1 MADEPKQ
8 EPTPAKPAPKKEGKP
23 EGQPHKGS
31 NAPKKAQAADAA
43 AQGKHKPA
51 AADAK
56 DKPAAADAPPI
67 SNLKSEISNPPGAAP
82 AAGAPPAP
90 GAAPGLVAAAS
101 APTAAELLGE
111 DANLRK
117 IIKAKG
123 AKNISVGIANILATF
138 NNTNVTITDM
148 QGNVLGW
155 SSAGR
160 VGFKGSRKS
169 TAFAAQQVA
178 QDAARQ
184 AMSHGMREVEVR
196 VKGPGSGR
204 ESAIR
209 ALQAIGLEISTI
221 KDVTPVP
228 HNGCRPRKKT
238 PRLISHSQPKESL
251 LWLVTLDPAP
261 ASAAASASPCS
272 ARTSTWSAAITAPAF
287 TAPSPAANT
296 PNTAWASSKN
306 RSSATFTA

>member
-1 MADEPKQ
+1 MAEEPKPKKS
-8 EPTPAKPAPKKEGKP
+8 EAKKEAKPAAGGEKAAKSAGKP
-23 EGQPHKGS
+23 S
-31 NAPKKAQAADAA
+31 AA
-43 AQGKHKPA
+43 GK
-51 AADAK
+51 
-56 DKPAAADAPPI
+56 
-67 SNLKSEISNPPGAAP
+67 PGEAAP
-82 AAGAPPAP
+82 DATKAGAPVGP
-90 GAAPGLVAAAS
+90 VAAS

-111 DANLRK
+111 DPNAKK

-123 AKNISVGIANILATF
+123 SKNIAVGVANILATF
-138 NNTNVTITDM
+138 NNTQVCITDM
-148 QGNVLGW
+148 HGNLLGW

-209 ALQAIGLEISTI
+209 ALQAIGLEISVI

-228 HNGCRPRKKT
+228 HNGCRPRKK
-238 PRLISHSQPKESL
+238 RR
-251 LWLVTLDPAP
+251 V
-261 ASAAASASPCS
+261 
-272 ARTSTWSAAITAPAF
+272 
-287 TAPSPAANT
+287 
-296 PNTAWASSKN
+296 
-306 RSSATFTA
+306 

>member
-1 MADEPKQ
+1 MAEETK
-8 EPTPAKPAPKKEGKP
+8 ETKVKKPSPKKEGKP
-23 EGQPHKGS
+23 ES
-31 NAPKKAQAADAA
+31 AETAKKPAADGAA
-43 AQGKHKPA
+43 P

-56 DKPAAADAPPI
+56 KPAA
-67 SNLKSEISNPPGAAP
+67 EPGAAP
-82 AAGAPPAP
+82 AGPV
-90 GAAPGLVAAAS
+90 AAPS
-101 APTAAELLGE
+101 APTAAELLAD
-111 DANLRK
+111 DANAKK

-123 AKNISVGIANILATF
+123 AKNIAVGIANILATF

-148 QGNVLGW
+148 HGNVLGW

-209 ALQAIGLEISTI
+209 ALQAIGLEITTI
-221 KDVTPVP
+221 KDVTPIP
-228 HNGCRPRKKT
+228 HNGCRPRKK
-238 PRLISHSQPKESL
+238 RR
-251 LWLVTLDPAP
+251 V
-261 ASAAASASPCS
+261 
-272 ARTSTWSAAITAPAF
+272 
-287 TAPSPAANT
+287 
-296 PNTAWASSKN
+296 
-306 RSSATFTA
+306 